1 MREDERRSGAG
12 AGVPVT
18 AGKCRGDDDA
28 AAGPLRSAVLPDEA
42 EKLRDIQSIIDA
54 ALSALDPQAL
64 LDVLV
69 DRVKDVLQADTAAVL
84 LLDRP
89 SGQLVAAAACGLEEE
104 VQQGVRIPLGKGF
117 AGRIAAQGCPVILN
131 EVDRTK
137 VVNPILLAKGIRSL
151 MGAPLLAEGTVIG
164 VLHVGTLSPRAFT
177 SHDVDLLQL
186 AADRAALA
194 VQALTAQLDRSAASA
209 LQHSLIPSAL
219 PAVGGLEMAAR
230 YVPGTGKVG
239 GDWYDVFI
247 LPSGEVCA
255 VIGDV
260 AGTGLQ
266 AAVIMGR
273 IRSALRAYTLE
284 TTDPA
289 EVLDRLDRKI
299 RHFEP
304 DAMATVLCAMVSPSL
319 DQVRICSAG
328 HLPPI
333 IARPGQPTAPADVA
347 PDLLIGVSPLKRRQV
362 STLSFPPG
370 TVLCLYTDGL
380 VERRDQPIDEGI
392 ARLCAAVTT
401 GDPETGCAAVM
412 AAMAGY
418 STHNDDVAL
427 LMIHRKPD
435 KADSSSPDSSV
446 TADAGTA
453 HERDIRWSG
462 RHAIVTMPAE
472 MDLTNSSDVSDLLA
486 AAASHSPEVITV
498 DMTATTFCD
507 SAGVHAL
514 SHTHAL
520 ATATGSELRLAL
532 GDSPVARIIQLT
544 GLDQV
549 VPVYP
554 DVQQSLATPR
564 AGPDSRPGPT
574 A

>member
-1 MREDERRSGAG
+1 M
-12 AGVPVT
+12 
-18 AGKCRGDDDA
+18 
-28 AAGPLRSAVLPDEA
+28 RSAVLAEDA

-69 DRVKDVLQADTAAVL
+69 DRVKDALRADTAAVL

-89 SGQLVAAAACGLEEE
+89 AGPLVAVAACGLEEE
-104 VQQGVRIPLGKGF
+104 VRQGVRIPLGKGF
-117 AGRIAAQGCPVILN
+117 AGQIAAHGRPVILD
-131 EVDRTK
+131 EVDHTK

-151 MGAPLLAEGTVIG
+151 MGAPLMTGGRVLG

-194 VQALTAQLDRSAASA
+194 VQALTAQLDRSAAAA
-209 LQHSLIPSAL
+209 LQRSLIPSAL

-239 GDWYDVFI
+239 GDWYDVFT

-273 IRSALRAYTLE
+273 IRSALRAYSLE

-289 EVLDRLDRKI
+289 EVLDRLDRKM

-304 DAMATVLCAMVSPSL
+304 DAMATVLCAMLSPSL
-319 DQVRICSAG
+319 DQIRVCSAG

-333 IARPGQPTAPADVA
+333 ITRPGQPSAPASIA
-347 PDLLIGVSPLKRRQV
+347 PDLLIGVPPLERRRV

-370 TVLCLYTDGL
+370 SVLCLYTDGL

-392 ARLCAAVTT
+392 SLLCAAVTAA
-401 GDPETGCAAVM
+401 DPETGCAAVM
-412 AAMAGY
+412 AAMAEH
-418 STHNDDVAL
+418 STHNDDIAL
-427 LMIHRKPD
+427 LMIRRQPGNGGDDNPD
-435 KADSSSPDSSV
+435 PPLP
-446 TADAGTA
+446 ADARTA

-462 RHAIVTMPAE
+462 RHAIVSMPAE
-472 MDLTNSSDVSDLLA
+472 MDLTNISDVSDLLA
-486 AAASHSPEVITV
+486 AAASSSPEVITV

-507 SAGVHAL
+507 SAGIHAL
-514 SHTHAL
+514 SRTHEL
-520 ATATGSELRLAL
+520 ATGNGSELRLAL
-532 GDSPVARIIQLT
+532 GDSPAVRIIQLT

-549 VPVYP
+549 VPVYR

-564 AGPDSRPGPT
+564 AGPDSRPDPT